1 MKIALFLALFFA
13 SALFGSQ
20 HNKLHKV
27 TLQLHWKYQFEF
39 AGFIAAKEKGFY
51 KEAGLDVELKEYQ
64 YGINIED
71 EVLSNRAQFGIYNS
85 LSLLEYLRG
94 KPLVLVSSYFKRAAL
109 VLAVA
114 PDIKSPKDLVG
125 KEIMASTKEDFILN
139 FKPYFDAYGVSVDDV
154 KLIPHTY
161 RIDEFVE
168 KKVPAMTAF
177 LSNEICKLNAR
188 SIKHNVLDPSDDN
201 LFVMQLE
208 LITSK
213 QEATTHPDDVEAFR
227 KASRKGWE
235 YALAHKQ
242 ELVDIIYNKYNK
254 HILKKDMLDEAHAVE
269 KLILPYTYEIGS
281 IDKNFLAKQIELF
294 KKNYHV
300 GKEKSL
306 DGFIFHTLKDTH
318 LRLTQEERDYIINHP
333 KIKVCLHSNIF
344 PIDGYKDGKFVGI
357 AADIYELIS
366 KSTGLKFSPVPST
379 SAPQLK
385 ENVAQKKCDLLSLYA
400 INSHRF
406 HNLVVTKRFLKSN
419 FTFITT
425 LDKPF
430 LTGMQDLRNEVILT
444 QLQPF
449 KEYLLHY
456 FPYLKIKVVPD
467 TNTMIKKLLKGKA
480 YTIVTLDEQADYLI
494 NKYGY
499 GKLKING
506 FFPKDYTFYGGIGV
520 QKDEPMLKSI
530 LEKAI
535 AHISKEDIEHIT
547 NSWKLMRYT
556 KVTDYSLLFKVLV
569 GVALLFAVML
579 YYQRKLKEFNKR
591 LERKVQEI
599 SKKDEI
605 LTIQSKQAVMGEML
619 SMIAH
624 QWRQPLNTIT
634 LQISNLQIK
643 EMMQEKVDKKELL
656 EVLSDINSTILY
668 LSETVDD
675 FKTYFRPDKKTSPV
689 TLKELLLR
697 VQNFISARLHS
708 AQVELVLDVDEQITL
723 HTYPN
728 ELIQVFLNI
737 LNNAVDAYSER
748 TMEEKKIVVRG
759 VLEVDTVKVSISDDA
774 GGIDA
779 GIIHKLFEPY
789 YSTKGKNGTGLGL
802 YMSKMIIEKQF
813 AGDISVVSQGEST
826 TFDVR
831 FKQNL
836 N

>member
-1 MKIALFLALFFA
+1 M
-13 SALFGSQ
+13 SVVFGSQ
-20 HNKLHKV
+20 PEKLHKV

-51 KEAGLDVELKEYQ
+51 KDAGLDVELKEYQ

-71 EVLSNRAQFGIYNS
+71 EVLSNRVQFGIYNS

-125 KEIMASTKEDFILN
+125 KEIMATTIEDFTLN
-139 FKPYFDAYGVSVDDV
+139 FKPYFDAYGVSIDDV

-177 LSNEICKLNAR
+177 VSNEICKLNAR
-188 SIKHNVLDPSDDN
+188 GIKYNILNPSDDN

-213 QEATTHPDDVEAFR
+213 QEASQHPDDVEAFR
-227 KASRKGWE
+227 KASQKGWA
-235 YALAHKQ
+235 YALAHKK
-242 ELVDIIYNKYNK
+242 EIVDIIFNKYN
-254 HILKKDMLDEAHAVE
+254 HNVPKKDMLDEAHAVE

-281 IDKNFLAKQIELF
+281 IDRNFLAKQIELF

-300 GKEKSL
+300 GVEKSL
-306 DGFIFHTLKDTH
+306 DEFIFHSTQDTQ
-318 LRLTQEERDYIINHP
+318 LYLTQQEKAYIENHP
-333 KIKVCLHSNIF
+333 KVKVCLHNNIF

-366 KSTGLKFSPVPST
+366 KSTGLQFSPIPSS
-379 SAPQLK
+379 SAKQLRD
-385 ENVAQKKCDLLSLYA
+385 NISQKKCDLLSLYA
-400 INSHRF
+400 TNSHRF
-406 HNLVVTKRFLKSN
+406 ENLVATKRFLKSN

-430 LTGMQDLRNEVILT
+430 FNGMQDLRHKVILT

-456 FPYLKIKVVPD
+456 FPYLKIEVVSD
-467 TNTMIKKLLKGKA
+467 TNAMIKKLLKGKA

-520 QKDEPMLKSI
+520 QKDVPLLKSI

-535 AHISKEDIEHIT
+535 AHISKEDINHIT
-547 NSWKLMRYT
+547 NSWKLTRYT
-556 KVTDYSLLFKVLV
+556 KVTDYSLLVKVLIV
-569 GVALLFAVML
+569 VALLFAVML
-579 YYQRKLKEFNKR
+579 YYQRKLKYFNAR
-591 LERKVQEI
+591 LERKMQEI
-599 SKKDEI
+599 VKKDEI
-605 LTIQSKQAVMGEML
+605 LTMQSKQAVMGEML

-634 LQISNLQIK
+634 LQISNLQIR
-643 EMMQEKVDKKELL
+643 EMMQEKVDRKELL
-656 EVLSDINSTILY
+656 EVLSEINSTVLY

-675 FKTYFRPDKKTSPV
+675 FKTYFRPDKETTQV

-697 VQNFISARLHS
+697 VQNFISARLRS
-708 AQVELVLDVDEQITL
+708 SQVELVLDVDEEIL
-723 HTYPN
+723 LETYPN

-737 LNNAVDAYSER
+737 LNNAVDAYNERKSEK
-748 TMEEKKIVVRG
+748 KKIVISGVSDGEIVR
-759 VLEVDTVKVSISDDA
+759 VSIHDDA
-774 GGIDA
+774 GGIA
-779 GIIHKLFEPY
+779 EAVLHKLFEPY

-813 AGDISVVSQGEST
+813 NGTISVRSEGEST

-831 FKQNL
+831 FKQKL